1 MGAAAVRLMTPNV
14 GALAEVDESALLPAL
29 RAGDEQ
35 AFQRLTDRYRREL
48 LLHCYR
54 MLGSFHDAEDVLQET
69 LLRAWRGLES
79 FEGRSALRPW
89 LYRIATNACLD
100 AIASRRRRALPNGIN
115 PAAEA
120 GVPLPGPAGEQL
132 WIEPMPDTLI
142 DLRPAVNPEAH
153 YDARESV
160 TLAFLA
166 TLQTL
171 PGRQRA
177 TLILRD
183 VLGWRA
189 SEVADLLE
197 TSVAAV
203 NSALHRARASMKG
216 YRGDQRPAD
225 ASTGSEQT
233 AALLSR
239 YVDAWHAAD
248 AAGLVALLREDALIT
263 MPPLPLWYQSRA
275 AIRWFFE
282 TQLFAGE
289 AATRFR
295 LVATAANGSPA
306 FATYQRDETGVYR
319 LGALQV
325 LTLEGSQIAEIH
337 DFLAVGDRQFAGFE
351 LPPAL

>member
-1 MGAAAVRLMTPNV
+1 VIPNA
-14 GALAEVDESALLPAL
+14 GALAEVDESTLLPAL
-29 RAGDEQ
+29 RAGDEL

-54 MLGSFHDAEDVLQET
+54 MLGSFHDAEDALQET

-79 FEGRSALRPW
+79 FQGRSALRPW

-100 AIASRRRRALPNGIN
+100 AIASRRRRALPNGTH
-115 PAAEA
+115 PAGET
-120 GVPLPGPAGEQL
+120 GESLPGPVMEPL
-132 WIEPMPDTLI
+132 WIEPLPDNLV
-142 DLRPAVNPEAH
+142 DLRPTVNPEAH

-160 TLAFLA
+160 ALAFLA

-177 TLILRD
+177 ALILRD
-183 VLGWRA
+183 VLGWKA

-203 NSALHRARASMKG
+203 NSALGRARVSMKG
-216 YRGDQRPAD
+216 YQADRKSSGAVPAD
-225 ASTGSEQT
+225 SEQT

-239 YVDAWHAAD
+239 YVNAWQAAD

-263 MPPLPLWYQSRA
+263 MPPLPLWYQGRA

-282 TQLFAGE
+282 TQLFGGDARG
-289 AATRFR
+289 RFR
-295 LVATAANGSPA
+295 LVATRANGSPA
-306 FATYQRDETGVYR
+306 FGTYQRSEAGEYR

-325 LTLEGSQIAEIH
+325 LTIKDNQIAEIH
-337 DFLAVGDRQFAGFE
+337 DFLAIGNQEFPGFD
-351 LPPAL
+351 LPLSL

>member
-1 MGAAAVRLMTPNV
+1 MTPNA

-29 RAGDEQ
+29 RAGDEL
-35 AFQRLTDRYRREL
+35 AFQRLTDRYRSEL
-48 LLHCYR
+48 LVHCYR
-54 MLGSFHDAEDVLQET
+54 MLGSYHDAEDALQET

-79 FEGRSALRPW
+79 FQGRSALRPW

-100 AIASRRRRALPNGIN
+100 VIASRRRRALPNATG
-115 PAAEA
+115 PAAGA
-120 GVPLPGPAGEQL
+120 GDAMPGPVLEPLWLEPLP
-132 WIEPMPDTLI
+132 DNLI

-177 TLILRD
+177 ALILRD
-183 VLGWRA
+183 VLGWKA

-197 TSVAAV
+197 TTVAAV
-203 NSALHRARASMKG
+203 NSAVNRARVSMKSYHAERKTSG
-216 YRGDQRPAD
+216 ESPAD
-225 ASTGSEQT
+225 SEQT

-239 YVDAWHAAD
+239 YVDAWQSAD
-248 AAGLVALLREDALIT
+248 AAGLVALLREDALMT
-263 MPPLPLWYQSRA
+263 MPPLPLWYQGHA

-289 AATRFR
+289 AQGRFR
-295 LVATAANGSPA
+295 LVATRANGSPA
-306 FATYQRDETGVYR
+306 FATYQRGETGDYR

-325 LTLEGSQIAEIH
+325 LTIADDKIAEIH
-337 DFLAVGDRQFAGFE
+337 DFLAIGTPRFPGFD
-351 LPPAL
+351 LPFSL

>member
-1 MGAAAVRLMTPNV
+1 MTSNA
-14 GALAEVDESALLPAL
+14 GALAEVDDSALLPAL
-29 RAGDEQ
+29 RAGDEL

-54 MLGSFHDAEDVLQET
+54 MLGSFHDAEDALQEA

-79 FEGRSALRPW
+79 FQGRSALRPW

-100 AIASRRRRALPNGIN
+100 VIASRRRRALPNATG
-115 PAAEA
+115 PAAGA
-120 GVPLPGPAGEQL
+120 GESLPGPVMEPR
-132 WIEPMPDTLI
+132 WIEPLPDNLI
-142 DLRPAVNPEAH
+142 DLRPTVNPEAH

-177 TLILRD
+177 ALILRD
-183 VLGWRA
+183 VLGWKAR
-189 SEVADLLE
+189 EVADLLE

-203 NSALHRARASMKG
+203 NSAVNRVRVSMRGYEPEGRSSGNAS
-216 YRGDQRPAD
+216 AE
-225 ASTGSEQT
+225 SEQT
-233 AALLSR
+233 AALVTR
-239 YVDAWHAAD
+239 YVGAWQAAD

-263 MPPLPLWYQSRA
+263 MPPLPLWYQGRA

-289 AATRFR
+289 APDRFR
-295 LVATAANGSPA
+295 LVATRANGSPA
-306 FATYQRDETGVYR
+306 FATYRRGDAGEYR

-325 LTLEGSQIAEIH
+325 LTIKGDQIAEIH
-337 DFLAVGDRQFAGFE
+337 DFLAIGNSQFPGFD
-351 LPPAL
+351 LPVSL

>member
-1 MGAAAVRLMTPNV
+1 MTTNAGAV
-14 GALAEVDESALLPAL
+14 AEVDESTLLPAL
-29 RAGDEQ
+29 RAGDER

-48 LLHCYR
+48 LVHCYR

-69 LLRAWRGLES
+69 LLRAWRGLET

-89 LYRIATNACLD
+89 LYKIATNACLD
-100 AIASRRRRALPNGIN
+100 VLASRRRRALPNATH
-115 PAAEA
+115 PAAA
-120 GVPLPGPAGEQL
+120 QGDPFPGPVMEPL

-183 VLGWRA
+183 VLGWKA
-189 SEVADLLE
+189 TEVAELLG

-203 NSALHRARASMKG
+203 TSALQRARVSMKSYQAG
-216 YRGDQRPAD
+216 SRNSD
-225 ASTGSEQT
+225 ASSADTEET

-239 YVDAWHAAD
+239 YVNAWQAAD
-248 AAGLVALLREDALIT
+248 ATGLVALLREDALIT
-263 MPPLPLWYQSRA
+263 MPPLPLWFQGRS
-275 AIRWFFE
+275 AIQWFFE
-282 TQLFAGE
+282 TQLFTGE
-289 AATRFR
+289 ARGRFR
-295 LVATAANGSPA
+295 LVATQANGSPA
-306 FATYQRDETGVYR
+306 FATYQRDETGPYR

-325 LTLEGSQIAEIH
+325 LTIGAARISAIH
-337 DFLAVGDRQFAGFE
+337 DFLAMGSQPFPGFD
-351 LPPAL
+351 LPLALTD

>member
-1 MGAAAVRLMTPNV
+1 
-14 GALAEVDESALLPAL
+14 E
-29 RAGDEQ
+29 
-35 AFQRLTDRYRREL
+35 
-48 LLHCYR
+48 
-54 MLGSFHDAEDVLQET
+54 DALQET
-69 LLRAWRGLES
+69 LLRAWRGLAS

-100 AIASRRRRALPNGIN
+100 AIASRRRRVLPNATN
-115 PAAEA
+115 PPAGV
-120 GVPLPGPAGEQL
+120 GVPLPGPTAESL

-160 TLAFLA
+160 TLPFLA

-197 TSVAAV
+197 TSVAAM
-203 NSALHRARASMKG
+203 NSALHRARASMKS
-216 YRGDQRPAD
+216 YQRDRAAVAASANARG
-225 ASTGSEQT
+225 QT
-233 AALLSR
+233 ATLLSR

-248 AAGLVALLREDALIT
+248 AAALVALLREDALMT
-263 MPPLPLWYQSRA
+263 MPPLPLWYQGRA

-282 TQLFAGE
+282 TQLFDGE
-289 AATRFR
+289 ARGRFR

-306 FATYQRDETGVYR
+306 FATYRRDEAGVYR
-319 LGALQV
+319 LGALLV
-325 LTLEGSQIAEIH
+325 LTLAGTQVAAIH
-337 DFLAVGDRQFAGFE
+337 DFLAVEFAGFD
-351 LPPAL
+351 LPRTL